1 MNAAFESYLAD
12 IIEKTL
18 SQGGTASKPS
28 QYQFLPVR
36 DLWSFPK
43 YPARTVIVPDTVN
56 LIEAVRNF
64 ITQNEAFLNEEDCWL
79 GTWLNPQTE
88 EIYFDVSTGM
98 QDIEVARKTANQAGT
113 REGRLVVA
121 MYNPFRN
128 KTIYL
133 NEHPPA
139 SHKSTPDGS

>member
-1 MNAAFESYLAD
+1 MNSAFEDYLIT

-28 QYQFLPVR
+28 QCQFLPVR

-43 YPARTVIVPDTVN
+43 YPARTVIVPYTVN
-56 LIEAVRNF
+56 LVETLRSF

-79 GTWLNPQTE
+79 GTWLHPQTRE
-88 EIYFDVSTGM
+88 VYFDVATGIK
-98 QDIEVARKTANQAGT
+98 DLNAARDVAHQAGI

-121 MYNPFRN
+121 IYNPLRN
-128 KTIYL
+128 ETIYL
-133 NEHPPA
+133 NEHLPA
-139 SHKSTPDGS
+139 SHKSILGGS

>member
-1 MNAAFESYLAD
+1 MTPTFEGYLIT

-36 DLWSFPK
+36 DIWSFPK

-56 LIEAVRNF
+56 LIEAVRDF

-79 GTWLNPQTE
+79 GTWLHPQTRE
-88 EIYFDVSTGM
+88 VYFDVSTGM
-98 QDIEVARKTANQAGT
+98 QDLDTARNVANQAGT

-128 KTIYL
+128 ETIYL

-139 SHKSTPDGS
+139 SHKSIPGGS

>member
-1 MNAAFESYLAD
+1 MTPTFEGYLIT

-28 QYQFLPVR
+28 QCQFLPVR

-56 LIEAVRNF
+56 LVEAVRDF

-79 GTWLNPQTE
+79 GTWLHPQTRE
-88 EIYFDVSTGM
+88 VYFDVSTGV
-98 QDIEVARKTANQAGT
+98 QDLDTARNVANQAGT

-128 KTIYL
+128 ETIYL

-139 SHKSTPDGS
+139 SHRSTPDGS

>member
-1 MNAAFESYLAD
+1 MKVAFEGYLVD

-28 QYQFLPVR
+28 QCQFLPIR

-64 ITQNEAFLNEEDCWL
+64 ITQNESLLNEEDCWL
-79 GTWLNPQTE
+79 GTWLHPQTRE
-88 EIYFDVSTGM
+88 VYFDVATGM
-98 QDIEVARKTANQAGT
+98 QDLDTARDVAHQAGI

-121 MYNPFRN
+121 MYNPLQN
-128 KTIYL
+128 ETIYL
-133 NEHPPA
+133 NEHLPA
-139 SHKSTPDGS
+139 SHKSTPGGS

>member
-1 MNAAFESYLAD
+1 MSLAFEKYLID

-28 QYQFLPVR
+28 QCEFLPVR

-43 YPARTVIVPDTVN
+43 YPARTIIVPHTVN
-56 LIEAVRNF
+56 LIETTRSF
-64 ITQNEAFLNEEDCWL
+64 IAQNESLLNEEDCWL
-79 GTWLNPQTE
+79 GTWLHPQTGE
-88 EIYFDVSTGM
+88 VYFDVATGM
-98 QDIEVARKTANQAGT
+98 QDVDAAQELASQAGK
-113 REGRLVVA
+113 REGRLIVA

-128 KTIYL
+128 ETIYL

-139 SHKSTPDGS
+139 SNKSTPDGS

>member
-1 MNAAFESYLAD
+1 MKVAFEGYLAD

-36 DLWSFPK
+36 DIWSFPK
-43 YPARTVIVPDTVN
+43 YPARTVILPVTVN
-56 LIEAVRNF
+56 LIEAVRDF
-64 ITQNEAFLNEEDCWL
+64 ITQNEALLNEEDCWL
-79 GTWLNPQTE
+79 GTWLHPQTRE
-88 EIYFDVSTGM
+88 VYFDVATGI
-98 QDIEVARKTANQAGT
+98 QDLDTARNVANQAGT

-128 KTIYL
+128 ETIYL

-139 SHKSTPDGS
+139 SHKSRPDEL